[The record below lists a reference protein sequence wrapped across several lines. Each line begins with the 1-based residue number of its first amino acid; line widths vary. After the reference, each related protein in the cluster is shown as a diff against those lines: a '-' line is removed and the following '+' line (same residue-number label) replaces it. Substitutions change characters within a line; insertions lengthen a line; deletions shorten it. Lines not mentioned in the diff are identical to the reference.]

1 MNYVYVLD
9 PDGKPMMPTTR
20 FGKVRR
26 MLRSGKAKAVT
37 TRPFTIRLTYWPK
50 MHETQPVVA
59 GFDPGRTNIGLC
71 AVRNDGRTLYLA
83 HCETRNKEIK
93 NLMSARKD
101 HRQASRRGERLARKR
116 IARRLGT
123 TVKGLLRRIIP
134 GCNEPLCLKDI
145 TNTEARFN
153 NRLRPKGW
161 LTPTARHLLL
171 THVNLLKQMQK
182 ILPVSD
188 VVVEINRFA
197 FMQLD
202 NPGVKKKDIDFQHG
216 QLSGFSGVREAVK
229 TQQNGLC
236 LCCKKHGIEHFHH
249 IIPRSKRGSDTL
261 PNIAGLCKTCH
272 EKVHTSEEAAKKL
285 ASKKAGLTK
294 KYGGTSVLN
303 QIIPKLFDALKE
315 IFPGHTYATTGQTTK
330 AFREEHGLLKDHTV
344 DAYSV
349 ACSILESPVVSI
361 PDTYYEIHQF
371 RRHDRAIIHHQTER
385 TYYLNDK
392 AVCKNRHKRFEQKGD
407 SLEEFAKVHPDLV
420 SKLKVKK
427 SRRYYND
434 PDRILPGATFI
445 YEGKQYVLT
454 GQLSGGQYYRAFGH
468 GTMNFSAK
476 RSTIVWQNTGLV
488 YVG

>member
-37 TRPFTIRLTYWPK
+37 TRPFTIRLTYWPET
-50 MHETQPVVA
+50 HETQPVVA

-71 AVRNDGRTLYLA
+71 TVRDDGRPLYLA

-93 NLMSARKD
+93 NLMSNRKI
-101 HRQASRRGERLARKR
+101 HRQVSRRGERLARKR
-116 IARRLGT
+116 IAKRLGT
-123 TVKGLLRRIIP
+123 TVKGLLRRILP
-134 GCNEPLCLKDI
+134 GYREPLCLKDI
-145 TNTEARFN
+145 INTEARFN

-216 QLSGFSGVREAVK
+216 QLFGFSGVREAVRL
-229 TQQNGLC
+229 QQNGLC
-236 LCCKKHGIEHFHH
+236 LCCKKREIEHYHH
-249 IIPRSKRGSDTL
+249 IIPRFKRGSDTL
-261 PNIAGLCKTCH
+261 PNIAGLCKACH
-272 EKVHTSEEAAKKL
+272 ERVHTSEEAAKKL
-285 ASKKAGLTK
+285 ASRKAGLTK

-315 IFPGHTYATTGQTTK
+315 MFPGHTYATTGQTTK

-344 DAYSV
+344 DAYSI

-361 PDTYYEIHQF
+361 PDTYYEIQQF

-385 TYYLNDK
+385 TYYLNGK
-392 AVCKNRHKRFEQKGD
+392 AVCKNRHKRFEQKDD

-420 SKLKVKK
+420 SKLTVKK

-434 PDRILPGATFI
+434 PDRILPGAIFI

-454 GQLSGGQYYRAFGH
+454 GRSSGGKQYRAFGY
-468 GTMNFSAK
+468 GTRNFPAGK
-476 RSTIVWQNTGLV
+476 STIVWQNTGLV